1 MKLETMVKRKARV
14 MKGKRIGR
22 GYGSGVGG
30 HTVGR
35 GAKGQKSRS
44 GHKSLISF
52 EGGNVPFH
60 RRMPKY
66 KGFNNKFKVEN
77 AAVNVFVL
85 EENYKD
91 GETVTVES
99 LKEKGIV
106 RKNAIEVKIL
116 GNGDLK
122 KKLVIEGITLVSSS
136 AREKIEKAGG
146 SIK

>member
-1 MKLETMVKRKARV
+1 MYLENIPTRKKRI

-35 GAKGQKSRS
+35 GSKGQKSRS
-44 GHKSLISF
+44 GHKSLQSF
-52 EGGNVPFH
+52 EGGNVPFF

-66 KGFNNKFKVEN
+66 KGFNNQFKVETQV
-77 AAVNVFVL
+77 VNTDVL
-85 EENYKD
+85 EKIFEV
-91 GETVTVES
+91 GETVTVEI

-106 RKNAIEVKIL
+106 KKNAKNVKIL
-116 GNGDLK
+116 AKGELK
-122 KKLVIEGITLVSSS
+122 KKLNIEGINMSPS

-146 SIK
+146 TIK